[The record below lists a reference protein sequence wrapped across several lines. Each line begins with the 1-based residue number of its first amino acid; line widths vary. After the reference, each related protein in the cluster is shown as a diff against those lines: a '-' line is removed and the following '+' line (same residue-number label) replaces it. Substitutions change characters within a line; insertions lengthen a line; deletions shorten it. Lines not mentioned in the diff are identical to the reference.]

1 MPPMNALHQ
10 QKENN
15 FLFRTKT
22 PAHIASGRNKN
33 TNAAKLKRDKTLHRR
48 KLKNIREKNQTL
60 GI

>member
-22 PAHIASGRNKN
+22 PAGNLTGYKQKKKLLVTSKKN
-33 TNAAKLKRDKTLHRR
+33 
-48 KLKNIREKNQTL
+48 
-60 GI
+60 